1 MARKKIKSSTDQRPF
16 IMVYHDFF
24 ESSLL
29 NEHEKMVFI
38 ALKKFAGD
46 KNQCFPRLKLIS
58 DDTGI
63 SKRKVQE
70 ILQQLKQKN
79 VISIENRFRNDGG
92 NTSNF
97 YTLHD
102 YAEMW
107 GAGSSEEIAEIVY
120 KHDERELIN
129 ELEARGY
136 TVTKEKVPET
146 LSSDQ
151 RNNESSTHNN
161 YNSEKNTT
169 SQPEK
174 SQDLERYTIEQIHQ
188 LFDYDIMLI
197 DNPFQKRDID
207 SIMDVLHTAMNT
219 SRPVIRIAGQDKP
232 AMAVIGKLMK
242 LDKESIMYAIRKF
255 SEQTD
260 RIKNPVSYMLTILY
274 HAPEQYH
281 LDIENQVSHDMM
293 NQMPDDTL

>member
-24 ESSLL
+24 ESRLL

-38 ALKKFAGD
+38 SLKKFAGD

-70 ILQQLKQKN
+70 ILQGLKQKKI
-79 VISIENRFRNDGG
+79 ISIENRFRKDGG
-92 NTSNF
+92 NASNL

-107 GAGSSEEIAEIVY
+107 GAGSSEKLAEIIY
-120 KHDERELIN
+120 EHDEDELIK

-136 TVTKEKVPET
+136 TVTKEKEPVSGPSKAHAQALENDT
-146 LSSDQ
+146 YL
-151 RNNESSTHNN
+151 
-161 YNSEKNTT
+161 EKNNT

-174 SQDLERYTIEQIHQ
+174 SQDPERYTMEQIRQ
-188 LFDYDIMLI
+188 LFDYDIMLL
-197 DNPFQKRDID
+197 DDPCLQSDVDSVMDI
-207 SIMDVLHTAMNT
+207 LYTAMNT
-219 SRPVIRIAGQDKP
+219 SKPSIRIAGEDRP
-232 AMAVIGKLMK
+232 AMTVIGKLMK
-242 LDKESIMYAIRKF
+242 LDRESIIYAIGKY

-260 RIKNPVSYMLTILY
+260 RIKNPSSYMLTILY
-274 HAPEQYH
+274 NAPEQYH
-281 LDIENQVSHDMM
+281 LDIKNQVNHDMA
-293 NQMPDDTL
+293 NGW

>member
-1 MARKKIKSSTDQRPF
+1 MDSTLLNGEEKIIFLSLKRFLDIRTDRGNIYPTIETIQKMTGWGKQKVINIIKNLIKKGVLKKIRQG
-16 IMVYHDFF
+16 
-24 ESSLL
+24 L
-29 NEHEKMVFI
+29 NKPNIYVI
-38 ALKKFAGD
+38 AD
-46 KNQCFPRLKLIS
+46 
-58 DDTGI
+58 
-63 SKRKVQE
+63 E
-70 ILQQLKQKN
+70 
-79 VISIENRFRNDGG
+79 
-92 NTSNF
+92 
-97 YTLHD
+97 
-102 YAEMW
+102 AEMW
-107 GAGSSEEIAEIVY
+107 NAKNIDELKELAAESEIEKSIRILKA
-120 KHDERELIN
+120 N
-129 ELEARGY
+129 GY
-136 TVTKEKVPET
+136 TVTKEKEPVSEPSKAHT
-146 LSSDQ
+146 QALNNNISS
-151 RNNESSTHNN
+151 
-161 YNSEKNTT
+161 KNDNT
-169 SQPEK
+169 SQSEK

-207 SIMDVLHTAMNT
+207 SVMDVLHTAMNT